1 MFRSKNLLLVLSL
14 LAVASMIISACAPA
28 PTATP
33 QPPAAQ
39 PTSAPAPTVAAAPT
53 TPPQPTAPAAT
64 AAPAA
69 PKSKDP
75 TTFTDSEFG
84 EPETLD
90 PSIDYET
97 AGSRVLQ
104 NIYEGLIT
112 FAGADPLK
120 VTPQLAKAIPD
131 PIKLDNGGVQ
141 YVWNIV
147 DGVKFHNGDP
157 MTAHDV
163 AFSFW
168 RTMLV
173 GDNAVA
179 PNFLDLEAFFLN
191 SDTKNPVDDPTELV
205 DPSGKLISDP
215 ESLKKAPAAKLEAA
229 CQKVKDAVTFDDATG
244 TVTMTLDHPWGPIWV
259 TLAGGGWAYVQDQKW
274 VGDQGDWNGDCK
286 TWQNFYSIPSES
298 GKLRN
303 ITNGTGPYML
313 DHWTPGE
320 EYVLTANPNYRK
332 GEAKLKRIVYKVVNE
347 FGTRF
352 AALQAGDADY
362 IIVGSTADR
371 PQMDTLV
378 RDDCDINTGQCQPYK
393 DANGNTNP
401 NGILQRYLHVPV
413 VNRTD
418 IAMNYKVAEGSPF
431 VGSGKLDGAGVPLD
445 FFSDVNIRKAFA
457 YCFDMDSYIKDVWLG
472 EAVPSLALTL
482 PGQPGYD
489 GTPRYTYDLQKCADS
504 FKAST
509 LKSADGKSVWDTGFY
524 LQFGYNTGNT
534 QRQSIAQILAAG
546 LSQVNP
552 SFLLVPVA
560 VPWPTFLRVQRDLQI
575 TISTAGWQEDIHD
588 PQNWY
593 VPYLLGTYASRFS
606 VPAELKAKYQPLITQ
621 GVFELDPAKR
631 ADIYKQLNQMVY
643 DDVTFYLGAI
653 GETRYY
659 APLYVHGW
667 FESKNRNPMV
677 FGQGLDFYD
686 LSKD

>member
-33 QPPAAQ
+33 QAPAAQ
-39 PTSAPAPTVAAAPT
+39 PTSAPVATAAPVAT

-75 TTFTDSEFG
+75 TTFTDTEFG

-112 FAGADPLK
+112 FDGANPLK
-120 VTPQLAKAIPD
+120 VKPELAKAVPD
-131 PIKLDNGGVQ
+131 PVKLDNGGVQ
-141 YVWNIV
+141 YVWNII

-157 MTAHDV
+157 LTAHDV

-205 DPSGKLISDP
+205 DPSGKLVSDP
-215 ESLKKAPAAKLEAA
+215 ESLKKAPAAKLQAA
-229 CQKVKDAVTFDDATG
+229 CQKVKDSVTFDDATG
-244 TVTMTLDHPWGPIWV
+244 TVTMTMDHPWGPLMV

-274 VGDQGDWNGDCK
+274 VGDNGDWNGDCA

-303 ITNGTGPYML
+303 ITNGTGPYVL

-320 EYVLTANPNYRK
+320 EYVLTANPNYRS

-352 AALQAGDADY
+352 ASLQAGDADF
-362 IIVGSTADR
+362 IIPGSAADW
-371 PQMDTLV
+371 PQLDTLV
-378 RDDCDINTGQCQPYK
+378 RDDCDINTGQCQPMSP
-393 DANGNTNP
+393 ANP
-401 NGILQRYLHVPV
+401 NGILRRYLHFPR

-431 VGSGKLDGAGVPLD
+431 VGSGLLDGAGVPLD
-445 FFSDVNIRKAFA
+445 FFSDINIRKAFE
-457 YCFDMDSYIKDVWLG
+457 YCFDINTYIKDVLQG
-472 EAVPSLALTL
+472 AGTPSLALTL

-489 GTPRYTYDLQKCADS
+489 GTTRYEYDLTKCADS

-534 QRQSIAQILAAG
+534 ARQSIAQILAAG
-546 LSQVNP
+546 LSQVN
-552 SFLLVPVA
+552 SNFLLVPVA
-560 VPWPTFLRVQRDLQI
+560 VPWPTFLRLQRDKQL

-588 PQNWY
+588 PHNWY
-593 VPYLLGTYASRFS
+593 VPYLLGTYSSRFN

-621 GVFELDPAKR
+621 GVFETDQAKR

-643 DDVTFYLGAI
+643 DDAVFILGAAV
-653 GETRYY
+653 EDHVYL
-659 APLYVHGW
+659 PLYVQGW
-667 FESKNRNPMV
+667 FEGKNRNPMIW
-677 FGQGLDFYD
+677 GQGLYFYE